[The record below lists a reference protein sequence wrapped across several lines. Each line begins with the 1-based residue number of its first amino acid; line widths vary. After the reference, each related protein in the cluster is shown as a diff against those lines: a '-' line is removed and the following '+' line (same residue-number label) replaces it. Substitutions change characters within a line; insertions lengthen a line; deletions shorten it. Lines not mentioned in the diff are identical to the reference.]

1 VANEA
6 HVRAALPTKRA
17 PRPED
22 DAIAALAGR
31 QHGVVSRAQL
41 AELGIRAGAIKH
53 RTSVGRL
60 HPLHRG
66 VYAVG
71 HRALRR
77 EAWWMAAV
85 LAAGPGAALSYRSA
99 AELWGIRNGS
109 RTRVEVSVPRHRRST
124 TRLEVHVVDMQP
136 DEVTLYRGIQV
147 TTPARTLLDLAAVIT
162 EQHLNAAFQEAEVR
176 RLTSP
181 TSLDAL
187 VARYAG
193 RQGTRAIQQVLTQ
206 HHDRGRTIPTSLLE
220 RRFLALLD
228 AHGLPRP
235 EINHISPNG
244 ELDATWHEQRL
255 VVECDSFATHGTREA
270 FERDR
275 AKDRALQVAGWR
287 VTRVTWRQLIDDGD
301 VVARQIAAL
310 LQEH

>member
-1 VANEA
+1 MADEA
-6 HVRAALPTKRA
+6 HVAHAIDGEREVRRVDA
-17 PRPED
+17 
-22 DAIAALAGR
+22 AIAALAKR
-31 QHGVVSRAQL
+31 QHGIVARGQL
-41 AELGIRAGAIKH
+41 TDLGLGRGAIEH
-53 RTSVGRL
+53 RVRCGRL

-77 EAWWMAAV
+77 EAWWLATV

-99 AELWGIRNGS
+99 AELWGMRYGS
-109 RTRVEVSVPRHRRST
+109 RARVEVSVPRHRRST
-124 TRLEVHVVDMQP
+124 ARIEVHVVEMQP
-136 DEVTLYRGIQV
+136 DEVTVHDGIPV
-147 TTPARTLLDLAAVIT
+147 TTPARTLLDLAAVVPP
-162 EQHLNAAFQEAEVR
+162 QHLKAAFEEAEVR

-187 VARYAG
+187 VARHQK
-193 RQGTRAIQQVLTQ
+193 RRGTATITRILQE
-206 HHDRGRTIPTSLLE
+206 HHDRGQSIPTSLLE

-235 EINHISPNG
+235 EINHLSDHG
-244 ELDATWHEQRL
+244 ELDATWHEKRL

-287 VTRVTWRQLIDDGD
+287 VIRLTWRQLIDDAD
-301 VVARQIAAL
+301 VVARQIGAL
-310 LQEH
+310 MGGD